1 MEEIKC
7 ITILRSGYLLKKV
20 RSSPEKKGDQPTF
33 FFSMAK
39 MNILGEIPSAVRWYG
54 NHFLYSLLCIPNHNF
69 YENIGKGCYAPQMR
83 QGLDEYSHRNG
94 HVIKHQKAISEY
106 WNSDFQISGL
116 EISIRKN
123 IHMNNPGWN
132 PSPVRCM
139 EIATPFYW
147 KSQFR
152 QKGNRFV
159 FKAFSVTFL

>member
-1 MEEIKC
+1 MTTVADFIAEVGD
-7 ITILRSGYLLKKV
+7 ITRL
-20 RSSPEKKGDQPTF
+20 
-33 FFSMAK
+33 
-39 MNILGEIPSAVRWYG
+39 NILGEIPSAVRWYG

-132 PSPVRCM
+132 PSPVRCSGVVDWGSLIPIPQFLI
-139 EIATPFYW
+139 EYSGWFYISCPVIW
-147 KSQFR
+147 KSLFR
-152 QKGNRFV
+152 SVFV
-159 FKAFSVTFL
+159 HTES